1 MNEMHT
7 TVVGEVRG
15 SPNTRDDELVKR
27 EPNSVPFFCSGSCE
41 MKNVVYIVL
50 SLVLLTGFSGEK
62 VVTYLQ
68 DRGGV
73 MYEPNTEVPFTG
85 VLVKKY
91 DNGQNKKEEHYKD
104 GKEDELC
111 TSWFEHG
118 QKSWKK
124 TTRMGNKMDVGL
136 GGTKTETSPEI
147 EPTRMVC

>member
-1 MNEMHT
+1 MHT

-15 SPNTRDDELVKR
+15 SPNTRDDELVQR

-91 DNGQNKKEEHYKD
+91 DNGQKKKEEHYKD
-104 GKEDELC
+104 GKEDGLL
-111 TSWFEHG
+111 TWWNWNG
-118 QKSWKK
+118 NI
-124 TTRMGNKMDVGL
+124 TRNRTYKDGVL
-136 GGTKTETSPEI
+136 
-147 EPTRMVC
+147 VQ